1 MPKPRPS
8 GLRKITPA
16 INDAMSL
23 ADEWGTQTAVD
34 KRRAVT
40 AFNRVTHLL
49 RLNSQAIELMN
60 KLLSFSQEQD
70 WTGFSRPIVW
80 PDNSR
85 LVCECSFEL
94 SALRRNFRK
103 LAEAGLISFKDS
115 PKGQRFG
122 KRDQNGKI
130 VLASSFGID
139 LSPLGLKTPELEDL
153 FERDKQR
160 AVQHRELSR
169 KFTISRR
176 LIASIIETASEH
188 HIAGPWDRCARD
200 LQAIVQRRRP
210 SAPLHELA
218 ELCDA
223 LETLLERVRT
233 AYAAAS
239 ETFSHGDSDVDNAE
253 EVPSRV
259 SEMTPMGPT
268 SGTFIQSTV
277 QKTDSSLYTKRR
289 SAPAEQ
295 QFPSDIGSADENGS
309 EKEPL
314 QRPDPKQPKK
324 LAAKPVDPKTLLL
337 LCPQFKEWVVSDKV
351 PTWADIINTVETV
364 MRGHLL
370 IADSTWN
377 AATLALGREQAAVA
391 VALIFEKHEAGLI
404 QSPGAYLNGIITKA
418 KNGQLALSKSLFH
431 WNKAKDGNRPEGPAA
446 WN

>member
-139 LSPLGLKTPELEDL
+139 LS
-153 FERDKQR
+153 
-160 AVQHRELSR
+160 LS
-169 KFTISRR
+169 
-176 LIASIIETASEH
+176 
-188 HIAGPWDRCARD
+188 
-200 LQAIVQRRRP
+200 V
-210 SAPLHELA
+210 
-218 ELCDA
+218 
-223 LETLLERVRT
+223 
-233 AYAAAS
+233 
-239 ETFSHGDSDVDNAE
+239 
-253 EVPSRV
+253 
-259 SEMTPMGPT
+259 
-268 SGTFIQSTV
+268 
-277 QKTDSSLYTKRR
+277 
-289 SAPAEQ
+289 
-295 QFPSDIGSADENGS
+295 
-309 EKEPL
+309 
-314 QRPDPKQPKK
+314 
-324 LAAKPVDPKTLLL
+324 
-337 LCPQFKEWVVSDKV
+337 
-351 PTWADIINTVETV
+351 
-364 MRGHLL
+364 
-370 IADSTWN
+370 
-377 AATLALGREQAAVA
+377 
-391 VALIFEKHEAGLI
+391 
-404 QSPGAYLNGIITKA
+404 
-418 KNGQLALSKSLFH
+418 
-431 WNKAKDGNRPEGPAA
+431 
-446 WN
+446 